1 MGPFCYILLQIK
13 RLILSKKV
21 LPTIEKVAPLVL
33 DGIALSNPELAP
45 AALLASD
52 PAQALSANE
61 FEPTIWYSIAPS
73 GQITVNVTK
82 AEMGQHIGTAFARI
96 VAEELEA
103 DWGDVQVNHVD
114 TEAKYGVYVT
124 GGSWSVWQNFDLMSR
139 AGAAGRSALIEEG
152 ARLLGVAATD
162 CSAANSQVICRDK
175 SIGYGDIVSKGNLSR
190 TYTDAQLANLSIK
203 AAKDRKLIGS
213 ETQALDIPNKT
224 NGAAIYGIDATYEGM
239 VYAKPIVPPTRYG
252 ASVKSV
258 DDSQAKNVKGYQ
270 QTLVLDDPSGTVP
283 GWALV
288 IADSFHAAQRAERLI
303 QVEWNAGPTADVSEQ
318 DILNRG
324 AELIEG
330 SSGSLV
336 VDDGEVDA
344 TFD

>member
-1 MGPFCYILLQIK
+1 MHKIQSPSQPPSTK
-13 RLILSKKV
+13 LSRRGFMIGATSV
-21 LPTIEKVAPLVL
+21 GVT
-33 DGIALSNPELAP
+33 LAFVP

-52 PAQALSANE
+52 PAQALSANK

-103 DWGDVQVNHVD
+103 DWADVQVNHVD
-114 TEAKYGVYVT
+114 TEAKYGAFVT

-162 CSAANSQVICRDK
+162 CSAANSQVICRGK
-175 SIGYGDIVSKGNLSR
+175 SISYGDIVSKGNLSR

-224 NGAAIYGIDATYEGM
+224 NGVAIYGIDATYEGM

-270 QTLVLDDPSGTVP
+270 QTLVLDDPSDTVP

-303 QVEWNAGPTADVSEQ
+303 KVEWDAGPTAKCLSK
-318 DILNRG
+318 IFSI
-324 AELIEG
+324 AAP
-330 SSGSLV
+330 S
-336 VDDGEVDA
+336 
-344 TFD
+344 